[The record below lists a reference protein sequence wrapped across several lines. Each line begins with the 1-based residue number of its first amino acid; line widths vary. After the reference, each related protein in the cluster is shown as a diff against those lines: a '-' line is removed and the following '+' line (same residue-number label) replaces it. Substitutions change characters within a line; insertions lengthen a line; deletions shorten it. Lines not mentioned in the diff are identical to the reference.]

1 MTFWLTARPSRPG
14 PCHCAR
20 AFGGR
25 TLGACAGAPYLA
37 LPWRCRS
44 KAASEQTSP
53 TPSTCAVKSRTK
65 ARMAGAHLGSET
77 YSTNGVSATD
87 ASSSRNMSACAA
99 AARHTHNPIPWA
111 ARRTARQTASAPPT
125 PAPPGT
131 SAPARRVGFGV
142 GRVWRRPTLLCR
154 SLTLPSLQLPQSC
167 LVRPVGLGAAPGAR
181 RPRPSGR
188 SHALRAPARRR
199 ACDQSSSCRSGDMLR
214 TFARCRRSV
223 PRAAASIQ
231 QQCLGLQH
239 APPPLCGMRLISV
252 SCALLLPH

>member
-111 ARRTARQTASAPPT
+111 ARRTARQTGISATDASSSRDI
-125 PAPPGT
+125 
-131 SAPARRVGFGV
+131 SACAA
-142 GRVWRRPTLLCR
+142 GRVWSR
-154 SLTLPSLQLPQSC
+154 
-167 LVRPVGLGAAPGAR
+167 
-181 RPRPSGR
+181 
-188 SHALRAPARRR
+188 
-199 ACDQSSSCRSGDMLR
+199 
-214 TFARCRRSV
+214 
-223 PRAAASIQ
+223 
-231 QQCLGLQH
+231 
-239 APPPLCGMRLISV
+239 
-252 SCALLLPH
+252 